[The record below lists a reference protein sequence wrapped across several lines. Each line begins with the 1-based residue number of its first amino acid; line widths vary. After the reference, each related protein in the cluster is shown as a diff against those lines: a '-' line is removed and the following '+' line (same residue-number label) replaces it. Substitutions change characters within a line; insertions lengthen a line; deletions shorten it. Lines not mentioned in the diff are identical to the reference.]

1 MISPFYFQNPG
12 LVVAALTCSDQAFAP
27 EKTALGKGLQCRPAQ
42 FFFPAGSREISAF
55 GSGKNWE
62 NPVGFIENMEN
73 DLHIVILVRN
83 MPSQLLIKFW
93 GVVPYLR
100 QTHVAGFALNIDFRE
115 KVSSDQVF

>member
-1 MISPFYFQNPG
+1 LLLKKLLLAKVFSVG
-12 LVVAALTCSDQAFAP
+12 RHS
-27 EKTALGKGLQCRPAQ
+27 